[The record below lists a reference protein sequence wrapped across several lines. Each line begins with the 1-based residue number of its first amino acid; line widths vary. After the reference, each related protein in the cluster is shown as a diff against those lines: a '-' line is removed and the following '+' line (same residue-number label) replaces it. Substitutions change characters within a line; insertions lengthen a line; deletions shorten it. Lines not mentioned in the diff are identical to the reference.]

1 MPSRQNINLLR
12 NVAAMPLSGRQ
23 SPLRERMRRSAL
35 ALAESEGLGEVAWS
49 YRIVPLEQPVGET
62 LRLEGETLHAPWLLP
77 ASGQLT
83 ALACA
88 SCTVGPALEARVT
101 ALFTEK
107 RASLGLALDEVGNEL
122 LFAASRLVQDRMLAD
137 AQRQGLSLSG
147 ELRPGDPGLA
157 IDAHATVLRLAQA
170 ETIGVVARYSH
181 TLYPLKSFSVVMGAG
196 TNLPRANWSRCDS
209 CPTRAKCK
217 LAHREQAERELAQ
230 A

>member
-1 MPSRQNINLLR
+1 MPNRLNLNLLR
-12 NVAAMPLSGRQ
+12 SVASTPMPGRP
-23 SPLRERMRRSAL
+23 SALRERMRRDAL

-49 YRIVPLEQPVGET
+49 YRIVPLEQPVGQT

-88 SCTVGPALEARVT
+88 VCTVGPALEARVT

-107 RASLGLALDEVGNEL
+107 HASIALALDALGTEL
-122 LFAASRLVQDRMLAD
+122 LFAAARLVQDRMLAD

-147 ELRPGDPGLA
+147 ELHPGDPGLGL
-157 IDAHATVLRLAQA
+157 DAHAGVLRLAQA
-170 ETIGVVARYSH
+170 ESIGISLRHGH
-181 TLYPLKSFSVVMGAG
+181 TLHPLKSSSVVMGAG
-196 TNLPRANWSRCDS
+196 IDLPKASWSRCDL
-209 CPTRAKCK
+209 CPSKAKCK
-217 LAHREQAERELAQ
+217 LAQRELAP

>member
-12 NVAAMPLSGRQ
+12 NVAATPLSGRP
-23 SPLRERMRRSAL
+23 SALRERMRRDAL
-35 ALAESEGLGEVAWS
+35 ALAEREGLGEVAWS
-49 YRIVPLEQPVGET
+49 YRIVPLEQPVRET

-88 SCTVGPALEARVT
+88 ACTVGPALETRVT
-101 ALFTEK
+101 SLFTEK

-137 AQRQGLSLSG
+137 AQRQGLCLSG

-170 ETIGVVARYSH
+170 QAIGVTARYGH
-181 TLYPLKSFSVVMGAG
+181 TLHPLKSFSVVMGAG
-196 TNLPRANWSRCDS
+196 IDLPKASWSRCDS
-209 CPTRAKCK
+209 CPTRSKCK
-217 LAHREQAERELAQ
+217 LAQRELAP